1 MRKTRKAAAKRTG
14 EAAKPKSQPAA
25 VERPGSWHL
34 ARTETERR
42 LSDFEFRL
50 ERLAQAYY
58 RWKAACL
65 AAVCDVPLTGDDVA
79 VLNVVR
85 MGDEPKRL
93 SEIGQLLN
101 RVDVPNLQYATRK
114 LVKAGLIETE
124 GCRRARKR
132 AIARPRPGTP
142 SPKPMRRCAPQPCR
156 RCWRRWTAGR
166 KNPRPPARISNWSRA
181 SIPRPR
187 RSRSRGGISL
197 SAGAHRRRVR
207 RSRRHRWTR
216 SCTRRSTEHDDLNR
230 AADVAPSPR
239 LKGEVGKRGSLLRS
253 TASREGVIFSAFC
266 NSPRILRSKLTP
278 SPTLPLLG
286 GGSDPRP
293 QALPASGKR

>member
-1 MRKTRKAAAKRTG
+1 LRKTQKAAAKRTG
-14 EAAKPKSQPAA
+14 EAAKPKSAT

-42 LSDFEFRL
+42 LSEFEFRL

-58 RWKAACL
+58 RWKAAGL

-124 GCRRARKR
+124 GSASRKETRYRATETGHSVTEAYAALR
-132 AIARPRPGTP
+132 AATLP
-142 SPKPMRRCAPQPCR
+142 PMLEALEG
-156 RCWRRWTAGR
+156 WAEKSVAAG
-166 KNPRPPARISNWSRA
+166 SHLELVA
-181 SIPRPR
+181 SLYTQAAQVAIT
-187 RSRSRGGISL
+187 
-197 SAGAHRRRVR
+197 
-207 RSRRHRWTR
+207 RRHQ
-216 SCTRRSTEHDDLNR
+216 
-230 AADVAPSPR
+230 P
-239 LKGEVGKRGSLLRS
+239 
-253 TASREGVIFSAFC
+253 
-266 NSPRILRSKLTP
+266 
-278 SPTLPLLG
+278 
-286 GGSDPRP
+286 
-293 QALPASGKR
+293 

>member
-1 MRKTRKAAAKRTG
+1 LKRTSNTALKKAG
-14 EAAKPKSQPAA
+14 KTASKTANRTAKSKAQPAV

-42 LSDFEFRL
+42 LSDFEFGL

-114 LVKAGLIETE
+114 LVRVGLIETE
-124 GCRRARKR
+124 GSSSRKETRYRATATGHSVTEAYAALR
-132 AIARPRPGTP
+132 AATLP
-142 SPKPMRRCAPQPCR
+142 PMLEALDGWAAKSETTSIQLDL
-156 RCWRRWTAGR
+156 
-166 KNPRPPARISNWSRA
+166 IS
-181 SIPRPR
+181 
-187 RSRSRGGISL
+187 SL
-197 SAGAHRRRVR
+197 YAQAAQVAIT
-207 RSRRHRWTR
+207 RRHQ
-216 SCTRRSTEHDDLNR
+216 
-230 AADVAPSPR
+230 P
-239 LKGEVGKRGSLLRS
+239 
-253 TASREGVIFSAFC
+253 
-266 NSPRILRSKLTP
+266 
-278 SPTLPLLG
+278 
-286 GGSDPRP
+286 
-293 QALPASGKR
+293 

>member
-1 MRKTRKAAAKRTG
+1 VLTKTPNTARRKTGGTAQ
-14 EAAKPKSQPAA
+14 PKTQHAM

-42 LSDFEFRL
+42 LSDFEFGL

-114 LVKAGLIETE
+114 LVRSGLIETE
-124 GCRRARKR
+124 GGSSRKETRYRATAKGHSVTEAYAALR
-132 AIARPRPGTP
+132 AATLP
-142 SPKPMRRCAPQPCR
+142 PMLDALDGWAERSE
-156 RCWRRWTAGR
+156 TT
-166 KNPRPPARISNWSRA
+166 RIQLDL
-181 SIPRPR
+181 
-187 RSRSRGGISL
+187 ISSL
-197 SAGAHRRRVR
+197 YAQAAQVAIT
-207 RSRRHRWTR
+207 RRHQ
-216 SCTRRSTEHDDLNR
+216 
-230 AADVAPSPR
+230 P
-239 LKGEVGKRGSLLRS
+239 
-253 TASREGVIFSAFC
+253 
-266 NSPRILRSKLTP
+266 
-278 SPTLPLLG
+278 
-286 GGSDPRP
+286 
-293 QALPASGKR
+293 

>member
-1 MRKTRKAAAKRTG
+1 VSARHWENVLKKTAKTALKG
-14 EAAKPKSQPAA
+14 TSDVAKPKKQPAVA
-25 VERPGSWHL
+25 ERPGAWHL

-114 LVKAGLIETE
+114 LVRAGLIETE
-124 GCRRARKR
+124 GSSSRKETRYRATATGHSVTEAYAALRGATLPPMLEAVEGWVAKSETASLHLDLISSLYAQAAQV
-132 AIARPRPGTP
+132 AIT
-142 SPKPMRRCAPQPCR
+142 
-156 RCWRRWTAGR
+156 
-166 KNPRPPARISNWSRA
+166 
-181 SIPRPR
+181 
-187 RSRSRGGISL
+187 
-197 SAGAHRRRVR
+197 
-207 RSRRHRWTR
+207 RRHQPE
-216 SCTRRSTEHDDLNR
+216 S
-230 AADVAPSPR
+230 
-239 LKGEVGKRGSLLRS
+239 
-253 TASREGVIFSAFC
+253 
-266 NSPRILRSKLTP
+266 
-278 SPTLPLLG
+278 
-286 GGSDPRP
+286 
-293 QALPASGKR
+293 

>member
-1 MRKTRKAAAKRTG
+1 LNKTKATAPKRAGDT
-14 EAAKPKSQPAA
+14 ARPKKQPAVA
-25 VERPGSWHL
+25 ERPGSWHL

-114 LVKAGLIETE
+114 LVRVGLIETE
-124 GCRRARKR
+124 GSSSRKETRYRATASGRSVTEAYAALR
-132 AIARPRPGTP
+132 AVTLP
-142 SPKPMRRCAPQPCR
+142 PMLEALDD
-156 RCWRRWTAGR
+156 WAAKSETTAIHLDL
-166 KNPRPPARISNWSRA
+166 IS
-181 SIPRPR
+181 
-187 RSRSRGGISL
+187 SL
-197 SAGAHRRRVR
+197 YAQAAQVAIT
-207 RSRRHRWTR
+207 RRHQ
-216 SCTRRSTEHDDLNR
+216 
-230 AADVAPSPR
+230 P
-239 LKGEVGKRGSLLRS
+239 
-253 TASREGVIFSAFC
+253 
-266 NSPRILRSKLTP
+266 
-278 SPTLPLLG
+278 
-286 GGSDPRP
+286 
-293 QALPASGKR
+293 

>member
-1 MRKTRKAAAKRTG
+1 MLRKTQKAAARRTG
-14 EAAKPKSQPAA
+14 AAARDKQRPAA
-25 VERPGSWHL
+25 TERAGSWHL

-42 LSDFEFRL
+42 LSEFEFKL

-124 GCRRARKR
+124 GSSSRKETRYRATERGHTVTEAYASLR
-132 AIARPRPGTP
+132 ATTLP
-142 SPKPMRRCAPQPCR
+142 PMLEALDG
-156 RCWRRWTAGR
+156 WAEKSEAAG
-166 KNPRPPARISNWSRA
+166 SHLELVS
-181 SIPRPR
+181 
-187 RSRSRGGISL
+187 SL
-197 SAGAHRRRVR
+197 YTQAAQAAIT
-207 RSRRHRWTR
+207 RRHQ
-216 SCTRRSTEHDDLNR
+216 
-230 AADVAPSPR
+230 P
-239 LKGEVGKRGSLLRS
+239 
-253 TASREGVIFSAFC
+253 
-266 NSPRILRSKLTP
+266 
-278 SPTLPLLG
+278 
-286 GGSDPRP
+286 
-293 QALPASGKR
+293 